1 MHTQGLFQPALI
13 FSDERADASDPRT
26 RRITSALLATLIAL
40 AAGLCVVLL
49 IWAPSWPVTFWT
61 NVATAGICT
70 LALLLVQRNHTHIA
84 GLLAFVAVSLLVAL
98 DSLNPARSFGLAAP
112 IMPVLLVFVAFLFG
126 RRGVFAGALFSL
138 VWLLSVVA
146 IKNALWLERPAA
158 AVRMQL
164 IDASAYTLYIAATTC
179 VIVAAVHFVSLAQRS
194 AAAQAV
200 ALSQHARELEAEVA
214 QRKRLEI
221 AHARRA
227 REMGKL
233 LHISNTLTSMLEL
246 HRLFDLILQSL
257 KDVVAFDEAYIAEFI
272 VDPNP
277 LSSAP
282 AEPDARTDARIVS
295 VAGAG
300 AGMVKNQ
307 RWRIT
312 LPRDIAIAHVLET
325 RQPLVMQNLASD
337 DAHTSSFR
345 NWFVGYAGAPKRPMA
360 SAMVVPLVAADN
372 ILGIM
377 VLCTSLKSYYDA
389 HLADLALA
397 FANQAAIA
405 AENARLHGEAVR
417 GAAINERARL
427 ARDLH
432 DSVSQ
437 SLYGIVLGARTAL
450 AGSDDP
456 ARVASALEYVL
467 KLAESG
473 LTEMRA
479 LIRELRPEQ
488 LQEGSLG
495 AALQRQVEALC
506 ARHAIVL
513 TSSLLEDEPQLPPQA
528 KEDAYRIA
536 IEAANNAVKH
546 ADATHISLT
555 VALRGASLFI
565 EVRDN
570 GRGFDPLE
578 KFEGHYGLQSMSE
591 RAAALRAT
599 LRIDSASGS
608 GTTVQLLLP
617 LA

>member
-1 MHTQGLFQPALI
+1 MQTSGLFQPALI
-13 FSDERADASDPRT
+13 FSDERANASDPRT
-26 RRITSALLATLIAL
+26 RRITSALLAALLVL
-40 AAGLCVVLL
+40 AASLCVVLL
-49 IWAPSWPVTFWT
+49 IWMPSWPITFWT
-61 NVATAGICT
+61 NVATASICV
-70 LALLLVQRNHTHIA
+70 LALLLVQRNHTYVA

-112 IMPVLLVFVAFLFG
+112 IVPMLLVFVAFLFG
-126 RRGVFAGALFSL
+126 QRGLFAGALFSL
-138 VWLLSVVA
+138 VWLLAVVA
-146 IKNALWLERPAA
+146 IKNVLWLERPAA
-158 AVRMQL
+158 AMRMQL
-164 IDASAYTLYIAATTC
+164 IDASAYALYIAATTS
-179 VIVAAVHFVSLAQRS
+179 VIVAAAHFVAQAQR
-194 AAAQAV
+194 AAIANAV
-200 ALSQHARELEAEVA
+200 ALSQHARELETEVA
-214 QRKRLEI
+214 ERKRLEI

-233 LHISNTLTSMLEL
+233 LQISNTLTSTLEL
-246 HRLFDLILQSL
+246 HRLFDLILQTL
-257 KDVVAFDEAYIAEFI
+257 NDVVAFDEAFIAEFI
-272 VDPNP
+272 V
-277 LSSAP
+277 
-282 AEPDARTDARIVS
+282 EPDPLATEPADPDTRQDARIVS
-295 VAGAG
+295 IAGAN
-300 AGMVKNQ
+300 AGLIKNQ
-307 RWRIT
+307 RWRTT
-312 LPRDIAIAHVLET
+312 LPRDIAIAHVFDT
-325 RQPLVMQNLASD
+325 RQPLVFQNLASD

-345 NWFVGYAGAPKRPMA
+345 NWFVGNAGAPKRPMA
-360 SAMVVPLVAADN
+360 SAMLVPLVAADN
-372 ILGIM
+372 ILGFM
-377 VLCTSLKSYYDA
+377 VLCTSLKSYYDV

-437 SLYGIVLGARTAL
+437 SLYGIVLGSRTAL
-450 AGSDDP
+450 AGSEDP
-456 ARVASALEYVL
+456 GRVENALEYVL

-495 AALQRQVEALC
+495 VVLQRQVEALC
-506 ARHAIVL
+506 TRHAISL
-513 TSSLLEDEPQLPPQA
+513 TSSLSDDEPLLPPQA

-546 ADATHISLT
+546 ADATHINLT
-555 VALRGASLFI
+555 VEHRGALLFI

-570 GRGFDPLE
+570 GRGFDPSE
-578 KFEGHYGLQSMSE
+578 KFVDHYGLQGMHE

-599 LRIDSASGS
+599 LRIDSANGS

-617 LA
+617 IA

>member
-1 MHTQGLFQPALI
+1 MQTSGLFQPALI
-13 FSDERADASDPRT
+13 FSDERANATDPRT
-26 RRITSALLATLIAL
+26 RRITSVLLAALLAL
-40 AAGLCVVLL
+40 AASLCVVLL
-49 IWAPSWPVTFWT
+49 IWMPSWPVTFWT

-70 LALLLVQRNHTHIA
+70 LALLLVQRKHTYLA
-84 GLLAFVAVSLLVAL
+84 GLLAFVSVSLLVAL

-112 IMPVLLVFVAFLFG
+112 IVPVLLVFVAFLFG
-126 RRGVFAGALFSL
+126 QRGLFAGALFNL
-138 VWLLSVVA
+138 VWLLAVVA
-146 IKNALWLERPAA
+146 VKDVLWLDRPAA
-158 AVRMQL
+158 VVRMQL
-164 IDASAYTLYIAATTC
+164 IDASAYALYIAATTC
-179 VIVAAVHFVSLAQRS
+179 VIVAAAHFVAQAQRAAIAS
-194 AAAQAV
+194 AAA
-200 ALSQHARELEAEVA
+200 LSQRARELETEVA
-214 QRKRLEI
+214 ERKLLEI

-233 LHISNTLTSMLEL
+233 LQISNTLTSTLEL

-257 KDVVAFDEAYIAEFI
+257 KDVVEFDEAFIAELM
-272 VDPNP
+272 VDPDP
-277 LSSAP
+277 LSASP
-282 AEPDARTDARIVS
+282 AKPDSRQDARIAS
-295 VAGAG
+295 IAGENAG
-300 AGMVKNQ
+300 LVKNQ
-307 RWRIT
+307 RWRTT
-312 LPRDIAIAHVLET
+312 LPRDIAIAHVLDT
-325 RQPLVMQNLASD
+325 RQPLVFQNLASD

-345 NWFVGYAGAPKRPMA
+345 NWFVGNAGAPKRPMA
-360 SAMVVPLVAADN
+360 SAMVVPLVAAGN
-372 ILGIM
+372 MLGLM
-377 VLCTSLKSYYDA
+377 VLCTSRKSYYDV

-405 AENARLHGEAVR
+405 AENARLHSEAVR

-437 SLYGIVLGARTAL
+437 SLYGIVLGSRTAL
-450 AGSDDP
+450 AVSEDP
-456 ARVASALEYVL
+456 GRVASALEYVL

-495 AALQRQVEALC
+495 AVLQRQVEALC
-506 ARHAIVL
+506 TRHAISL
-513 TSSLLEDEPQLPPQA
+513 TCTLSEDEPPLLPQV

-546 ADATHISLT
+546 ADATHINLT
-555 VALRGASLFI
+555 VERRSSAFFI

-570 GRGFDPLE
+570 GQGFDPGE
-578 KFEGHYGLQSMSE
+578 KFVDHYGLQGMSE

-599 LRIDSASGS
+599 LRIDSAIGS